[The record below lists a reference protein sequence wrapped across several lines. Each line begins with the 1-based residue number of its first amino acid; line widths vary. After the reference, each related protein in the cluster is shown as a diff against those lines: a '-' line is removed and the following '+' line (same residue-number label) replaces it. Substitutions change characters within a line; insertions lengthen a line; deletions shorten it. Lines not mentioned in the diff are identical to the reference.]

1 MLGVLSSAASLDM
14 QHSVEGVRA
23 FLHFHSSHLANKVR
37 TSCNSLRAD
46 AIVAVGG
53 RWKINFLSASRMP
66 RSTQISLPVMLTL
79 LYRKYLQVQEQV
91 WSSHCW
97 GIKTWKYPFLIL
109 KSLHYNNGTRTLK
122 RQFTS
127 LTVWYLLCFYVAF
140 REKKT
145 RQTSHSII
153 FYCQYHFYAFKYHSK
168 ITLCK
173 KINTSLLVLDFIY
186 IKITTFRQFWVD
198 SFPLAFIYS

>member
-122 RQFTS
+122 RQFLYFANS
-127 LTVWYLLCFYVAF
+127 VVSSMLLYCFQ
-140 REKKT
+140 REKK
-145 RQTSHSII
+145 QDKQVIQLFFIVSII
-153 FYCQYHFYAFKYHSK
+153 SMHSNTTAK
-168 ITLCK
+168 LPCIK
-173 KINTSLLVLDFIY
+173 K
-186 IKITTFRQFWVD
+186 
-198 SFPLAFIYS
+198 

>member
-14 QHSVEGVRA
+14 QHSVEGVGA
-23 FLHFHSSHLANKVR
+23 FLHFHSSRLANKVR

-91 WSSHCW
+91 WSSHC
-97 GIKTWKYPFLIL
+97 
-109 KSLHYNNGTRTLK
+109 
-122 RQFTS
+122 
-127 LTVWYLLCFYVAF
+127 
-140 REKKT
+140 
-145 RQTSHSII
+145 
-153 FYCQYHFYAFKYHSK
+153 
-168 ITLCK
+168 
-173 KINTSLLVLDFIY
+173 
-186 IKITTFRQFWVD
+186 
-198 SFPLAFIYS
+198 